1 MADAIDTANSAV
13 QTSTLNSDKGAF
25 KWLEA
30 FLTPSM
36 FASADSCLL
45 GYGKPIYSSNSQGRD
60 FNVLG
65 FCENIS
71 ISQGV
76 SVMTLKELRAERTIV
91 IPGKS
96 MPGSITIT
104 RLLGDIPNFASKVTG
119 QAGNKWLMS
128 TQGRTMKQLFG
139 LYIVFYTNDRKKEL
153 AAMYAERCAIQNH
166 AIGMQNGQFQLFETV
181 NLVFG
186 KLHELT

>member
-1 MADAIDTANSAV
+1 MADALDTANSAV

-45 GYGKPIYSSNSQGRD
+45 GYGKPIYSSNSQGRE

-71 ISQGV
+71 ISQGI
-76 SVMTLKELRAERTIV
+76 SVMTLKELRTERTIV

-96 MPGSITIT
+96 LPGSITIT
-104 RLLGDIPNFASKVTG
+104 RLLGDIPNFAGKVTG
-119 QAGNKWLMS
+119 QDKWVLS
-128 TQGRTMKQLFG
+128 SQGRTMKQLFG

-153 AAMYAERCAIQNH
+153 SALYAERCVIQNH
-166 AIGMQNGQFQLFETV
+166 ALGMQNGQFQLFETI

-186 KLHELT
+186 KLRELT